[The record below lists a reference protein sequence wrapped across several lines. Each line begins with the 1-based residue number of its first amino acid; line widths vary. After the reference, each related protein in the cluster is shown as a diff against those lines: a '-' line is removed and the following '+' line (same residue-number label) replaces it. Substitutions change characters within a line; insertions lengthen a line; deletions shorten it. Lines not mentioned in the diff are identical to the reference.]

1 MKLLWDLYRAFFT
14 IGGLTFG
21 GGYAM
26 LPMLEREIVNKHK
39 WSTSEE
45 LLNYF
50 AIGQCTPG
58 VIAVNTATFV
68 GYKTAGI
75 AGGIAATLGVISP
88 SIVIITLIAML
99 LENFMD
105 IQWVQHAF
113 AGIRVAVCAM
123 IVNSVIKLAKSNLKK
138 WWHIVLAVCGFIVVA
153 ALSQR
158 SYEDATMNAEAKLS
172 GTVTALLEG
181 IQKILIVVYLYS

>member
-39 WSTSEE
+39 WSTNEE

-58 VIAVNTATFV
+58 IIAVNTATFV
-68 GYKTAGI
+68 GYKTRGI

-88 SIVIITLIAML
+88 SIVIIVLIAML

-105 IQWVQHAF
+105 ILWVQHAF
-113 AGIRVAVCAM
+113 AGIRVAVCAL
-123 IVNSVIKLAKSNLKK
+123 IASSVIKLAKSNLKK
-138 WWHIVLAVCGFIVVA
+138 WWHVALAAGAFIVVMFG
-153 ALSQR
+153 LSPV
-158 SYEDATMNAEAKLS
+158 YVVVGCAVLS
-172 GTVTALLEG
+172 FVFGKKV
-181 IQKILIVVYLYS
+181 QKA